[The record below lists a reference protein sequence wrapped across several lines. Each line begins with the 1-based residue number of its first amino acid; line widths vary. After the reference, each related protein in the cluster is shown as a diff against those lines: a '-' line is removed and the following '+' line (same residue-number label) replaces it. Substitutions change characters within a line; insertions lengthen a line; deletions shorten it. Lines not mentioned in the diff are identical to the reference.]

1 MSQLNST
8 DVVKAVEA
16 LPPSLAE
23 LLKKM
28 PGLVV
33 AGGFLRALV
42 ASEEVRDVDIF
53 ARSPELANQAAV
65 FYASRTSTS
74 VYRSKSAYTVEK
86 VQFVHRWVFPN
97 PERLLDNFD
106 FVACKAALWH
116 DEGWKSLAD
125 PRFYGD
131 VAARRLTYTSP
142 AREEGAADAV
152 LRLLKF
158 YRMGYRATRRSLAEV
173 LNRFIDLSAKEI
185 ELMYLD
191 SDFIEKLLAE
201 VDRGSDEDG
210 KVYL

>member
-1 MSQLNST
+1 MAQLNSI
-8 DVVKAVEA
+8 DVVKAVEV
-16 LPPSLAE
+16 LPPSLAD

-42 ASEEVRDVDIF
+42 AGEEVRDVDVF
-53 ARSPELANQAAV
+53 ASSSELAHQASAS
-65 FYASRTSTS
+65 YAASTS
-74 VYRSKSAYTVEK
+74 ATVHRSENALTVGK
-86 VQFVHRWVFPN
+86 VQFVHRWVFSN

-106 FVACKAALWH
+106 FVACKAALWY

-125 PRFYGD
+125 SRFYVD
-131 VAARRLTYTSP
+131 VSARRLTYTSP

-158 YRMGYRATRRSLAEV
+158 YRMGYRASRESLANV
-173 LNRFIDLSAKEI
+173 LARFVDLSAAEHDPDHI
-185 ELMYLD
+185 EEM
-191 SDFIEKLLAE
+191 LAE